1 MAFIQLFDPEALAQR
16 EALVATAVGKLAHL
30 LKSKAR
36 RADGLR
42 EVAAAE
48 GDEKAFQRAAQLDKQ
63 VLTIIEVVQE
73 YRALVAQM
81 QASNDSAWAMIEL
94 QDKRTA
100 ALKRKA
106 MECQD
111 EATRYH
117 RLFDQLH
124 ETFTAYVA
132 KQLAA

>member
-1 MAFIQLFDPEALAQR
+1 MALIQMFDPQALAQR
-16 EALVATAVGKLAHL
+16 EALAADAVAQLAHL

-36 RADGLR
+36 RADAQR

-48 GDEKAFQRAAQLDKQ
+48 GDEKAFKRAGYLDSE
-63 VLTIIEVVQE
+63 VLTIVAVVQA

-81 QASNDSAWAMIEL
+81 QANNDSAWAMIAL
-94 QDKRTA
+94 QDKRAA

-106 MECQD
+106 IECQD
-111 EATRYH
+111 EATRQS
-117 RLFDQLH
+117 RMFDQLH

-132 KQLAA
+132 RNQAA

>member
-1 MAFIQLFDPEALAQR
+1 MLPIQLYDPEALAQR
-16 EALVATAVGKLAHL
+16 EALVEAATAKVAHL
-30 LKSKAR
+30 LKGKAR
-36 RADGLR
+36 RADALR

-48 GDEKAFQRAAQLDKQ
+48 GDEKAFQRAGHLDKE
-63 VLTIIEVVQE
+63 VLTIVELVQE
-73 YRALVAQM
+73 YRGLIIQL
-81 QASNDSAWAMIEL
+81 QANNDSAWAMVEL

-106 MECQD
+106 IECQD
-111 EATRYH
+111 EATRNA

-132 KQLAA
+132 KKSAA

>member
-1 MAFIQLFDPEALAQR
+1 MALIEMFDPDALAQR
-16 EALVATAVGKLAHL
+16 EALAEAAVGNVARL

-36 RADGLR
+36 RADALR

-48 GDEKAFQRAAQLDKQ
+48 GDEKAFARAAHLDRE
-63 VLTIIEVVQE
+63 VLAVVELVQA

-81 QASNDSAWAMIEL
+81 HANNESAWAMIAL
-94 QDKRTA
+94 QDKRTD

-106 MECQD
+106 AECQD

-132 KQLAA
+132 KKLAA

>member
-1 MAFIQLFDPEALAQR
+1 MATIQLYDPQAVTQR
-16 EALVATAVGKLAHL
+16 EALVEAATAKVARL
-30 LKSKAR
+30 LKTKAA
-36 RADGLR
+36 RADALR

-48 GDEKAFQRAAQLDKQ
+48 GDEKAFARAGHLDRE
-63 VLTIIEVVQE
+63 VLTVVAMVQE
-73 YRALVAQM
+73 YRALMGQM
-81 QASNDSAWAMIEL
+81 QANTDSAWAMIAL
-94 QDKRTA
+94 QDKRAA

-106 MECQD
+106 IECQD

-132 KQLAA
+132 KRLAA

>member
-1 MAFIQLFDPEALAQR
+1 MATIQLFDPEALTQRQAQV
-16 EALVATAVGKLAHL
+16 EAAVGKLARL
-30 LKSKAR
+30 LKSKAA
-36 RADGLR
+36 RADALR

-48 GDEKAFQRAAQLDKQ
+48 GDEKAFQRAGHLDRE
-63 VLTIIEVVQE
+63 VLTMVEVVQE
-73 YRALVAQM
+73 YQALVTQM
-81 QASNDSAWAMIEL
+81 QLNNESAWAMIAL

-132 KQLAA
+132 KQAA

>member
-1 MAFIQLFDPEALAQR
+1 MAPIQIFDPQALTQR
-16 EALVATAVGKLAHL
+16 EALVQAATGKVARL
-30 LKSKAR
+30 LKSKAA
-36 RADGLR
+36 RADALR

-48 GDEKAFQRAAQLDKQ
+48 GDEKAFTRAGHLDRE
-63 VLTIIEVVQE
+63 VLTVVELVQE
-73 YRALVAQM
+73 YRALVVQM
-81 QASNDSAWAMIEL
+81 QANNDSAWAMIVL
-94 QDKRTA
+94 QDKRTD

-106 MECQD
+106 IECQD

-132 KQLAA
+132 KHLAA

>member
-1 MAFIQLFDPEALAQR
+1 MASIQLFDSEALAQR
-16 EALVATAVGKLAHL
+16 EALVEAAVGQLAHL

-36 RADGLR
+36 RADALR
-42 EVAAAE
+42 EVAASE
-48 GDEKAFQRAAQLDKQ
+48 GDEKAFQRAAHLDRE
-63 VLTIIEVVQE
+63 VLTMVAVVQE
-73 YRALVAQM
+73 YRALVAQL
-81 QASNDSAWAMIEL
+81 QANNESAWAMIEL

-106 MECQD
+106 AECQD
-111 EATRYH
+111 EAARNA

-132 KQLAA
+132 KRLAA

>member
-1 MAFIQLFDPEALAQR
+1 MALIQLFDPEALSQR
-16 EALVATAVGKLAHL
+16 EALVEAATLKVARL
-30 LKSKAR
+30 LKSKAA
-36 RADGLR
+36 RADALR

-48 GDEKAFQRAAQLDKQ
+48 GDEKAFARAGHLDRE
-63 VLTIIEVVQE
+63 VLTVVELVQE
-73 YRALVAQM
+73 YRALVVQL
-81 QASNDSAWAMIEL
+81 QANNDSAWGMIAL

-106 MECQD
+106 IECQD
-111 EATRYH
+111 EATRNA

-132 KQLAA
+132 KKIAA